1 VTNKDMTRAQAQAEA
16 FRRWGPGAT
25 IKFLPAH
32 EGRSRRGRLARY
44 SCIVGNGS
52 PGSFYAIEGQGNTW
66 TEAFA
71 DARPR

>member
-1 VTNKDMTRAQAQAEA
+1 MTRAQAQAEA

-32 EGRSRRGRLARY
+32 EGRIRRGRLARY

-52 PGSFYAIEGQGNTW
+52 VGSFYAIEGQGNTW
-66 TEAFA
+66 AEAFD

>member
-1 VTNKDMTRAQAQAEA
+1 MKDMTRAQAQAEA
-16 FRRWGPGAT
+16 FRRWGPNGT
-25 IKFLPAH
+25 IRFLPAH
-32 EGRSRRGRLARY
+32 VARIQRGRLARY

-52 PGSFYAIEGQGNTW
+52 TGGFYCIEGQGHTW